1 MVGQQAVYN
10 YLIAIVEVYQEGSK
24 KKRGEL
30 LDHAELITKRS
41 RKHLIKKLNQAKRKW
56 WGLPSKAFWTTFL
69 LFKRGTTSS
78 HQIPM
83 GANGENL
90 T

>member
-1 MVGQQAVYN
+1 MGQQAVNN

-41 RKHLIKKLNQAKRKW
+41 RKHLIKKLNQAKKMV
-56 WGLPSKAFWTTFL
+56 GSSQQSVLDDL
-69 LFKRGTTSS
+69 LT
-78 HQIPM
+78 I
-83 GANGENL
+83 
-90 T
+90 